1 MLIRGARVFD
11 PARGLD
17 APRDVAIDRGRIAS
31 VAPAGSEGP
40 SGDRVI
46 EAAGRLLLPGFV
58 DLHTHLRTPGR
69 EDEEDIASGTAAAA
83 AGGYV
88 GICAMP
94 NTEPVVD
101 NAAVLSS
108 MLELAEASA
117 AVSVAFLGAISR
129 GQEGVHLSDMWD
141 LAEAGA
147 IAFSDDGRPVASAG
161 LLSSAFRSAKLVGL
175 PLSLH
180 CEDRSLASPGV
191 MNEGEVSARL
201 GLAGMPAAAET
212 GAVARD
218 LEVAAYEEGRVHIA
232 HVSCGRSLELI
243 EAARA
248 AGTRVTCEA
257 TPHHLLLDEED
268 AASLDANFKM
278 NPPLRAAR
286 DREALVTALASGAI
300 DCIATD
306 HAPHAAQEKETPF
319 EEAPFGVIGLETAF
333 PVLYTGLVLTGK
345 VPLEAL
351 VLAMSTRPAEAFG
364 LPAPA
369 IAVGGEANLCLVDV
383 EEEFA
388 IIPGSFRS
396 KSRNTAFGGRRVKGR
411 IILTVAGGRVA
422 HKGSS

>member
-1 MLIRGARVFD
+1 MLIRGARIFD
-11 PARGLD
+11 PALGLD
-17 APRDVAIDRGRIAS
+17 APGDIAIDKGRIAS
-31 VAPAGSEGP
+31 VTPPGSKEP

-46 EAAGRLLLPGFV
+46 EAGGRLLLPGFI
-58 DLHTHLRTPGR
+58 DLHAHLRTPGR

-101 NAAVLSS
+101 NAAVFSS
-108 MLELAEASA
+108 LVELAEASA

-147 IAFSDDGRPVASAG
+147 VAFSDDGRPVASAG

-180 CEDRSLASPGV
+180 CEDKSLAGPGV

-212 GAVARD
+212 AAIARD

-243 EAARA
+243 EAAKD

-257 TPHHLLLDEED
+257 TPHHLLLDEAD

-278 NPPLRAAR
+278 NPPLRTAL
-286 DREALVTALASGAI
+286 DRQALVTGLASGVI

-319 EEAPFGVIGLETAF
+319 EEAPFGVTGLETAF

-345 VPLEAL
+345 APLKAL

-369 IAVGGEANLCLVDV
+369 IAAGEEANLCLVDV

-388 IIPGSFRS
+388 IIPGNFRS

-422 HKGSS
+422 HKHDV